1 MSMIS
6 AVLVY
11 PALVRIVTMV
21 GSTSSE
27 RKLHELDW
35 KKSAKLDPPV
45 KLMAKEKMDMNSLM
59 AGFILLYL
67 ASCSS
72 VVSLSD
78 WTSVVSQQHY
88 KEVETRERCR
98 LLEYSSISRLWL

>member
-1 MSMIS
+1 MPNMSMIS

-45 KLMAKEKMDMNSLM
+45 KLMAKEKMDMNSLV
-59 AGFILLYL
+59 AGFILL
-67 ASCSS
+67 ASYSS
-72 VVSLSD
+72 VVSLAD
-78 WTSVVSQQHY
+78 WTSVVSQQ
-88 KEVETRERCR
+88 
-98 LLEYSSISRLWL
+98 LLRRWRQGKGADC